1 MGVVDAFIAYKFIK
15 ILVTPFEET
24 DAYKLGIIDAN
35 GKVLKKRKDLRR
47 SEETKA
53 YTIIHTLCWN
63 IKKILVKLQVGK
75 SRIGSLAAAL
85 YFLKEEL
92 EKLDVDPN
100 TVEDGV
106 YAAMEYMNIDKDN
119 IKHMALKE
127 SFASP
132 DVIEPGTYVI
142 DGDMVEIKESLT
154 SFDTMLDIPLFVI
167 HSNDKKYIFSRD
179 DLKES

>member
-35 GKVLKKRKDLRR
+35 GKVLKKEKRPKTKRR
-47 SEETKA
+47 EKS
-53 YTIIHTLCWN
+53 IHDHSHALLEHQ
-63 IKKILVKLQVGK
+63 KILVKLQVGK

-127 SFASP
+127 SFESP